1 MQKKSKS
8 FTVEEAKK
16 KLEYF
21 CAYQERSHIE
31 VEKKIYEMRMI
42 PEAKDLIM
50 LHLIQEGFLNEERF
64 AKAYA
69 RGKFYNKKW
78 GKRKIINGLKLH
90 KVHDNLINI
99 ALREIQPEDY
109 RQSILKL
116 IARKKRDYKEQNP
129 YILKQKVFQYL
140 LQKGYAF
147 EDFQDLYSL
156 AENEPF

>member
-1 MQKKSKS
+1 MQKKNNS

-50 LHLIQEGFLNEERF
+50 LHLIKEGFLNEERF
-64 AKAYA
+64 AKAYV
-69 RGKFYNKKW
+69 RGKFYYKKW
-78 GKRKIINGLKLH
+78 GKRKIISGLKSH
-90 KVHDNLINI
+90 KVHKNLINI
-99 ALREIQPEDY
+99 ALKEIKLEDY

-116 IARKKRDYKEQNP
+116 IAQKKRDYKESNS
-129 YILKQKVFQYL
+129 YKLKQKVFQYL

-147 EDFQDLYSL
+147 EDFEALYSL
-156 AENEPF
+156 TENENY

>member
-8 FTVEEAKK
+8 FTIEEAKK

-99 ALREIQPEDY
+99 ALREIPPEDY

-116 IARKKRDYKEQNP
+116 IARKKRDYKEQNA
-129 YILKQKVFQYL
+129 YKLKQKVFQYL

-147 EDFQDLYSL
+147 EDFSDLYSL